1 MTISHKQALLA
12 RVGLGYSMQNIS
24 DLFGFSKSQI
34 SDFENNGKGL
44 SDDRIFELASLYRQK
59 GVVFIG
65 SSGVDFRDEYQY
77 KLSGQAGFIE
87 FMEDV
92 YATARDHGG
101 EFCIFNGSPDLI
113 IKWTGE
119 EWYKHHR
126 QRMTE
131 VRSNIDFKVIV
142 EEGTKNLIGN
152 DFVEYR
158 YWPSDRFL
166 PETIYI
172 YGKKLAFLSFSEHNV
187 EVTVNI
193 SEKIADSMRFLF
205 ASAWKEAQK

>member
-1 MTISHKQALLA
+1 
-12 RVGLGYSMQNIS
+12 MQNLS

-34 SDFENNGKGL
+34 SDFENTGKGL
-44 SDDRIFELASLYRQK
+44 SDERIFELERLYRQK

-77 KLSGQAGFIE
+77 KLTGRDGFIE

-92 YATARDHGG
+92 YITARDEGG
-101 EFCIFNGSPDLI
+101 EFCIFNVVPDFI

-119 EWYKHHR
+119 EWYEQHR
-126 QRMTE
+126 IRMTK
-131 VRSNIDFKVIV
+131 VKNNIDFKVIV
-142 EEGTKNLIGN
+142 EEGTMKLIGN

-166 PETIYI
+166 PETIYV

-193 SEKIADSMRFLF
+193 GDKIASSMRFLF
-205 ASAWKEAQK
+205 ASAWKEAKK